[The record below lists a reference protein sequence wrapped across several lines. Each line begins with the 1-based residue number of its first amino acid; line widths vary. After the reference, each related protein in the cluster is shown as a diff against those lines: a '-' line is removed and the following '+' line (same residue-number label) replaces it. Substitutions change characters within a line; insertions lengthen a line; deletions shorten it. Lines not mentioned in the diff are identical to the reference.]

1 MKLICFGARKN
12 EQPFFNNLN
21 KPYGYDLTL
30 VEDLLT
36 NKNIDLVKGHEAVL
50 LRGNCLAKD
59 DNLKRMKELGVK
71 YLLTRTVG
79 YDHIDVEEAKKLGFV
94 LARVP
99 GYSPN
104 AIAELGLSLTLML
117 VRHTAEMVE
126 KSSQGDFK
134 VYPSFFSKEIRN
146 MKVGVLGVGKI
157 GLTTA
162 KLFKGIG
169 ATVLGYDP
177 FPSEEAKSEILMTS
191 LENLRNEADVIV
203 LHMPFIKDKN
213 YHLVNE
219 DFIKGMKQGSFLI
232 NMARGEIVDLEAVIK
247 AIENNHLEGFG
258 TDVLENESMIFN
270 KNFEKGKTNNP
281 TFDKLISLY
290 PKALITPHVGSNTD
304 EACSNMIEQSYE
316 NLKKLINKEDC
327 KNIL

>member
-12 EQPFFNNLN
+12 EQPFFTSLN
-21 KPYGYDLTL
+21 ANYGYDLTL
-30 VEDLLT
+30 IEDLLT
-36 NKNIDLVKGHEAVL
+36 EKNVDLIKGHEAVL
-50 LRGNCLAKD
+50 LRGNCLAKGE
-59 DNLKRMKELGVK
+59 NLKKMKEYGVK

-79 YDHIDVEEAKKLGFV
+79 YDHIDVEEAKKLGFI

-134 VYPSFFSKEIRN
+134 VYPSFFSREIRN
-146 MKVGVLGVGKI
+146 MQVGVVGVGKI

-177 FPSEEAKSEILMTS
+177 FPSEEAKSTITMTS
-191 LENLRNEADVIV
+191 LEDLRDKSDIIV

-213 YHLVNE
+213 YHFINE
-219 DFIKGMKQGSFLI
+219 EFIKGMKEGSFLI
-232 NMARGEIVDLEAVIK
+232 NMARGEIVDIEAVIK
-247 AIENNHLEGFG
+247 AIEENHLEGFG
-258 TDVLENESMIFN
+258 TDVLENEAQLFN
-270 KNFEKGKTNNP
+270 KSFEGKTTGNP
-281 TFDKLISLY
+281 VFDKLISLY
-290 PKALITPHVGSNTD
+290 PKVLITPHVGSNTD